1 MPRNHQEYARNLYL
15 KTKITVDH
23 RDSCAKKDEKRR
35 VIALG
40 GFRQCPDAAS
50 AQGLANQP
58 PIFQDRDFLEV
69 RAKGPASSAQR
80 KAAVVPKGRGFTTM
94 IALSHLSGSFHTP

>member
-1 MPRNHQEYARNLYL
+1 MLRNYPKFSGNLYL

-23 RDSCAKKDEKRR
+23 RDSCAK
-35 VIALG
+35 VTSAIIALG
-40 GFRQCPDAAS
+40 GFRQCPDAVS
-50 AQGLANQP
+50 AQGLANHP

-69 RAKGPASSAQR
+69 RAKGPASSAQG
-80 KAAVVPKGRGFTTM
+80 KAAVVPKGRGFSTM

>member
-1 MPRNHQEYARNLYL
+1 MMRKTSKYAGSLYL
-15 KTKITVDH
+15 KTKITVVN
-23 RDSCAKKDEKRR
+23 RDSCAKKEGERTR
-35 VIALG
+35 SVLG
-40 GFRQCPDAAS
+40 GFRQCPDAVS

-80 KAAVVPKGRGFTTM
+80 KAAVVPKGCGFATM